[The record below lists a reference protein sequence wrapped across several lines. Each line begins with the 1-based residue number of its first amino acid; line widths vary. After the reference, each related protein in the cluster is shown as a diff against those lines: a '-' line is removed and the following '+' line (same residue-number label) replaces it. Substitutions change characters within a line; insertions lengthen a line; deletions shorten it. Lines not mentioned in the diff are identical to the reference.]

1 MNGTFRFHKRCFV
14 IDIPWCMTMR
24 KLGASLLIA
33 GLTAVFISSVPIA
46 AFAFRLG
53 PFHLGLP
60 VFGHR
65 HHHHFAHANSG
76 DVARRE
82 QPQEGAHHVTYA
94 LLYPSSALPVVF
106 QNIFWPTYSSPWPFG
121 YEKIFSTAF
130 APAPADRNSDLCRQP
145 LDANGIVERIRTE
158 IGPNPDQ
165 TERLLRL
172 GGALGAASDYLAKS
186 CPSEVPSQPTARLQL
201 MESQIEK
208 LAVAIGMAH
217 APLQDFEQSLSPDQR
232 GRFAGTPAPA
242 GAADQHDDADAALG
256 SCGVSLAVIGW
267 SVDQIENSVQPN
279 DEQRAALGDLQRV
292 FEKAARDLETHCPTS
307 VPQSTVARLEAI
319 EARLDATWRAI
330 LSIQVALA
338 NFETKLSD
346 EQKQRFNA
354 MTFAAR

>member
-1 MNGTFRFHKRCFV
+1 
-14 IDIPWCMTMR
+14 MR
-24 KLGASLLIA
+24 KIGACFLIT
-33 GLTAVFISSVPIA
+33 GLTAVSVSSAPVTA
-46 AFAFRLG
+46 VAFRLG

-65 HHHHFAHANSG
+65 HHHHFARSNPN
-76 DVARRE
+76 DVVRRE
-82 QPQEGAHHVTYA
+82 QPQENAHHVTYA
-94 LLYPSSALPVVF
+94 LLYPSRALPVVF
-106 QNIFWPTYSSPWPFG
+106 QNIFWPSYSSPWPFG

-130 APAPADRNSDLCRQP
+130 APAPTDRNSDLCRQP
-145 LDANGIVERIRTE
+145 LDANSIVERIRTE
-158 IGPNPDQ
+158 IAPNPNQ
-165 TERLLRL
+165 TEQLMRL

-217 APLQDFEQSLSPDQR
+217 APLQDLEQSLNPDQL
-232 GRFAGTPAPA
+232 GRFTGTPA
-242 GAADQHDDADAALG
+242 AAAAASGEQRDDADSALG
-256 SCGVSLAVIGW
+256 SCGVSLAVVGW

-279 DEQRAALGDLQRV
+279 DEQRAALGDLQQV

-307 VPQSTVARLEAI
+307 VPQSPLSRLESI

-346 EQKQRFNA
+346 EQKQRFEA
-354 MTFAAR
+354 MNFAAR

>member
-1 MNGTFRFHKRCFV
+1 MA
-14 IDIPWCMTMR
+14 MR
-24 KLGASLLIA
+24 KLGAFFLIA
-33 GLTAVFISSVPIA
+33 GLTATFIFSTPIA
-46 AFAFRLG
+46 AYAFRIG

-65 HHHHFAHANSG
+65 HHHHFARANPN

-82 QPQEGAHHVTYA
+82 QPQESAHHVTYA
-94 LLYPSSALPVVF
+94 LLYPSRALPVVF
-106 QNIFWPTYSSPWPFG
+106 QNIFWPSYSSPWPFG

-130 APAPADRNSDLCRQP
+130 APAPADRNADLCRQP
-145 LDANGIVERIRTE
+145 LDANSIVEHIRTE
-158 IGPNPDQ
+158 IAPSPDQ

-172 GGALGAASDYLAKS
+172 GGALDAAGDYLAKS

-217 APLQDFEQSLSPDQR
+217 APLQDLEQSLNRDQL
-232 GRFAGTPAPA
+232 GRFTGTPAA
-242 GAADQHDDADAALG
+242 AAATADQRDDADSALG

-279 DEQRAALGDLQRV
+279 EEQRAALGDLQQV

-307 VPQSTVARLEAI
+307 VPQSTLSRLETI

-346 EQKQRFNA
+346 EQKQRFDSMN
-354 MTFAAR
+354 FAAR